1 MRLVGK
7 KMNPEEISKQI
18 QDEVTKAVTGA
29 TYTMDPP
36 ARSIYAPENLDP
48 VIKLLVPTATPVRN
62 ILPRVPGMGQAA
74 GWNAITSKL
83 DPGAGSLGSSVG
95 FADAGQP
102 AQTTITTAFTTA
114 AYKNLGRDV
123 EIGRQ
128 AIAANRGSNLED
140 MQASQETIKTMEVLL
155 GEENM
160 ILNGDA
166 AADADEFSGF
176 AKLFT
181 TNSGSAALL
190 TVSGIGVYAT
200 TLWNA
205 GAEMVSHLVL
215 NSRQNR
221 ALSDQLE
228 GTGSINRIVIDD
240 QGRAVGGQRLAKIV
254 DPNTGN
260 LIDVVTSRYTA
271 AWAYLLTAS
280 SPAGENWL
288 EMEDL
293 EKLSIYD
300 VPTANHAIQS
310 RVFETTVLK
319 VIGEVFQYKIGGLA
333 TS

>member
-1 MRLVGK
+1 
-7 KMNPEEISKQI
+7 MNPEEVSKQI
-18 QDEVTKAVTGA
+18 QEEVRKAVTA
-29 TYTMDPP
+29 TTYTMDPP
-36 ARSIYAPENLDP
+36 SRSIYAPENLDP
-48 VIKLLVPTATPVRN
+48 VVKLLVPTATPVRN

-74 GWNAITSKL
+74 GWNAITSRL
-83 DPGAGSLGSSVG
+83 DDGAGGTGSSVG

-102 AQTTITTAFTTA
+102 EQTTQTTVFTTA

-128 AIAANRGSNLED
+128 AIAANRGSTIED

-155 GEENM
+155 GEERM

-166 AADADEFSGF
+166 AADAEEFSGF

-190 TVSGIGVYAT
+190 TVSGVGVYAT
-200 TLWNA
+200 TLFNA

-228 GTGSINRIVIDD
+228 GAGSINRIVIDE
-240 QGRAVGGQRLAKIV
+240 QGRAVGGNRLAFIV
-254 DPNTGN
+254 NPITGN
-260 LIDVVTSRYTA
+260 LIEVITSRYA
-271 AWAYLLTAS
+271 GNWAYLLTAK

-310 RVFETTVLK
+310 RVYETTVLK
-319 VIGEVFQYKIGGLA
+319 VIGEVFQYKVGGLA